1 MENYDYNTWRIYV
14 NTKDNFYVL
23 YNPNTREL
31 EKSPFKGKFM
41 PIHVEEFIKEEEF
54 SV

>member
-14 NTKDNFYVL
+14 NTEDNFYVL

-31 EKSPFKGKFM
+31 EKSPM